1 MTVKASNMDNPKK
14 INHTMDC
21 ICSTDEGLGT
31 KHNGPAVTAAE
42 YDPRVI
48 NRFDRYTET
57 DRMHQQNVDQIRP
70 GDEPVSQGNIEHGAR
85 IQ

>member
-1 MTVKASNMDNPKK
+1 MVKDPGMDKSSK
-14 INHTMDC
+14 IHHTMDV
-21 ICSTDEGLGT
+21 ISTTDEGLGT
-31 KHNGPAVTAAE
+31 KHNGPAVTASE

-57 DRMHQQNVDQIRP
+57 DRLHQQNVDQITP
-70 GDEPVSQGNIEHGAR
+70 GDEPVKQGNIEHGAR